1 MHYFGGLNLRV
12 AILGVGAIGSLFA
25 SAFAKT
31 DVDLILYSRGSQSAA
46 LASTGIIFTT
56 IEGDVEHHQPDRWVV
71 SDLEIIEPLYSCADV
86 AIICGK
92 SNSTPALAVAA
103 EILLRPNGIAISVQN
118 GMGHAERLVARLG
131 KHRVL
136 AGCTTHAAMRNGPG
150 EVQWT
155 GRGAVRLASLDES
168 DLTPDD
174 RRVDD
179 LLNLLDISG
188 LNPEWEFNCAEM
200 LWQKLLINVAI
211 NPLAAICGVRNGEL
225 LARPDLHE
233 QALSAMLEAFQVA
246 TAEGVDMSFF
256 DCGPELKR
264 VLEATATNRCSM
276 LQDVMAGRITEIDS
290 LCGEVVRRGEE
301 LGIPTP
307 LNQQLLTLV
316 KGIEHST
323 KTG

>member
-1 MHYFGGLNLRV
+1 MHYSGGLNLRV
-12 AILGVGAIGSLFA
+12 AILGVGAIGSVFA
-25 SAFAKT
+25 AAFAKT

-46 LASTGIIFTT
+46 LASTGLILTT
-56 IEGDVEHHQPDRWVV
+56 VDGDVEHHQPDRWVV

-86 AIICGK
+86 AFICGK

-150 EVQWT
+150 EAQWT

-188 LNPEWEFNCAEM
+188 LNPEWEFDCAEM

-256 DCGPELKR
+256 DCEPELKR

-276 LQDVMAGRITEIDS
+276 LQDVMAGRLTEIDS